1 MDAVSRRSL
10 LKALGSTGIAPD
22 AALAFQGQAV
32 EQAAAP
38 AREPEKPKHS
48 IRFSVIGLDHIHVNF
63 LTDAVRRGGGELVSV
78 QSTNQPALAAYQRRY
93 PGVRVASSEDEILND
108 SSIQLVCSAAIPD
121 LRAPLGVRAMRHG
134 KDYLSDK
141 PAMVSLAQLAE
152 VRRAIRETGRIFAI
166 LYSERFEVRAAVH
179 ASELV
184 KAGAIG
190 KVVQMVNLAPHQL
203 NEPIR
208 PEWFWDPAR
217 YGGILCDIG
226 SHQVDEF
233 LHYTGSRNAEVV
245 ASQVANVNHSHRPK
259 FQDFGD
265 MMLRGDGGFGYVR
278 LDWFTPNGLGTWGDG
293 RTFIVGT
300 EGYMEVRKYADI
312 AGRRGANHLFV
323 VDRKQTRY
331 IDCSNV
337 ELPFGPQFVGDIV
350 NRTHVAQDQEMAL
363 LAAELAMKAQRDARV
378 L

>member
-331 IDCSNV
+331 IDCSIV